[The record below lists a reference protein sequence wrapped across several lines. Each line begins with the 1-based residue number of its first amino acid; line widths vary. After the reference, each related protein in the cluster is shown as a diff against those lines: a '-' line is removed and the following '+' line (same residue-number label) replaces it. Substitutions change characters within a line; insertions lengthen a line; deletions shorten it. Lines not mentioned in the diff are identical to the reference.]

1 MTDVYKPRLRFV
13 LLQWAWPAVFVPFF
27 LLFFAALSPWLLLLP
42 PLAFVAIIAYA
53 YFWQQ
58 ARSYEVRPDGIMIKS
73 GVFMPSQSLLLWN
86 QIQKVEEERG
96 LAGEILD
103 YTTLNVQT
111 MSQVSAATGQITG
124 ISLSAARELQ
134 KTIEQNMRK
143 STTRNAT
150 ASIATSATALARVKP
165 AVGPRPALEPL
176 PIQTL
181 TGTWANGLY
190 VAIPGAL
197 LTVFFFAIQTEN
209 LLIGILGAL
218 FFFPIIVSLMLV
230 STFIQLATLSYQS
243 AEDWFELKQSFL
255 GQNVIR
261 FRFDR
266 IQNVLVRQTWLA
278 KLAGIADVTIDT
290 GENALMANTSN
301 KNYNLATAIPALAL
315 ADAQKIKDYFLGQ
328 VDAPIDKAVDL
339 RGLFPLD
346 DAKPA
351 KKTVSWVWTFIGLFA
366 ASIVIGL
373 ALNAFQIGWL
383 NGINTAILSFGG
395 LGFLLAVAAAG
406 FIYEKAYFDGYRY
419 SGTPT
424 TLCIQKG
431 VFGFDS
437 IYVPYSRIQN
447 VFVDQDLFDRL
458 FGLAD
463 VHVSTVGSGSA
474 VHAHIDGVSVQT
486 AEKLKKELLD
496 RVKANAT

>member
-13 LLQWAWPAVFVPFF
+13 LIQWISAAIFVPFF
-27 LLFFAALSPWLLLLP
+27 LLFFAAFSPWLLVLP

-58 ARSYEVRPDGIMIKS
+58 ARSYEVRPDGIMVKS
-73 GVFMPSQSLLLWN
+73 GVFMPSQSLLLWSH
-86 QIQKVEEERG
+86 IQKVEEERG
-96 LAGEILD
+96 LAGEILGF
-103 YTTLNVQT
+103 TNLNVQT
-111 MSQVSAATGQITG
+111 MSQSSASSGQITG
-124 ISLSAARELQ
+124 ISLDAARELQ

-143 STTRNAT
+143 GSSRSAT
-150 ASIATSATALARVKP
+150 ASATVSATAPARAKATGPKP
-165 AVGPRPALEPL
+165 ALKSL

-197 LTVFFFAIQTEN
+197 LTVFFFAIQADN
-209 LLIGILGAL
+209 ILLGILGAAL
-218 FFFPIIVSLMLV
+218 FFPGIVILMLIG
-230 STFIQLATLSYQS
+230 TYIQLATLSYQT

-261 FRFDR
+261 FRLDR
-266 IQNVLVRQTWLA
+266 IQNVLVHQTWLA

-290 GENALMANTSN
+290 GENALSANTSN
-301 KNYNLATAIPALAL
+301 KNYNLATAIPALTL
-315 ADAQKIKDYFLGQ
+315 SDAQKMKDYFLGQ

-339 RGLFPLD
+339 RAVFPLD

-351 KKTVSWVWTFIGLFA
+351 KKTVSWVWTFLGLFA
-366 ASIVIGL
+366 AALVIGL

-383 NGINTAILSFGG
+383 NGINTFILSIGG
-395 LGFLLAVAAAG
+395 LVFLLVVAAVGFL
-406 FIYEKAYFDGYRY
+406 YEKAYFDRYKY

-458 FGLAD
+458 LGLAD

-486 AEKLKKELLD
+486 AEKLKRELLN